1 MNYTL
6 HQLEIFLKIAELQSV
21 TKASEALYLTQPA
34 VSIQLKK
41 FQQQFKIP
49 LFEVVG
55 RRIYIT
61 EFGKEIA
68 EAAKKIMEEVKAIDY
83 KALSYQGELAGKLK
97 IAIVSTAK
105 YVMPYFIS
113 DFINENRGIDL
124 VMNVTNKASV
134 IKALE
139 NNEVDFAMVS
149 TIPKKLKINRIQLM
163 KNELF
168 MVGGKDYRHKGKYL
182 SKAEFQKLPLIYR
195 EQGSATRLAM
205 EKFIDS
211 KKISSI
217 KKMELMS
224 NEALKQAVISG
235 LGFSIMPLI
244 GIKNAIKYGDL
255 QIIPVR
261 GLPIVTNWNLIWLSS
276 KNMSTIAKSLIEYI
290 NGNKDALMKKHFD
303 WLEDHKKTAG

>member
-6 HQLEIFLKIAELQSV
+6 HQLEIFLTVYNLQSV

-34 VSIQLKK
+34 VSIQLKN
-41 FQQQFKIP
+41 FQEQFKIP
-49 LFEVVG
+49 LFEVVS
-55 RRIYIT
+55 RKIYIT

-68 EAAKKIMEEVKAIDY
+68 LAAENILNEVKAINY

-113 DFINENRGIDL
+113 NYINENRGIDL
-124 VMNVTNKASV
+124 VMDVTNKTEV
-134 IKALE
+134 IQALE

-149 TIPKKLKINRIQLM
+149 TIPKRLKVNTIELMENQLY
-163 KNELF
+163 
-168 MVGGKDYRHKGKYL
+168 MVGGKNYKHKGKNL
-182 SKAEFQKLPLIYR
+182 SYSEFKKLPLIYR

-205 EKFIDS
+205 EQFIES
-211 KKISSI
+211 RKISTY
-217 KKMELMS
+217 KKMELTS

-235 LGFSIMPLI
+235 LGYSIMPLI
-244 GIKNAIKYGDL
+244 GNKNAIANGDL
-255 QIIPVR
+255 QIIPVK

-276 KNMSTIAKSLIEYI
+276 KNLSNIAKQMVVHI
-290 NGNKDALMKKHFD
+290 NENKESIIKEHFE
-303 WLEDHKKTAG
+303 WLEGY

>member
-6 HQLEIFLKIAELQSV
+6 HQFEIFLKIVEFQSV

-41 FQQQFKIP
+41 FQEQFKVP

-61 EFGKEIA
+61 EFGEEIA
-68 EAAKKIMEEVKAIDY
+68 LAAKKIIEEVKAINY
-83 KALSYQGELAGKLK
+83 KALTFQGELAGKLR

-105 YVMPYFIS
+105 YTMPYFIS
-113 DFINENRGIDL
+113 DFINNNRGVDL
-124 VMNVTNKASV
+124 VMDVTNKASV
-134 IKALE
+134 IRALE

-149 TIPKKLKINRIQLM
+149 TIPKKLKLNRIELM
-163 KNELF
+163 ENKLF
-168 MVGGKDYRHKGKYL
+168 MIGGKNYKHKGAYL

-205 EKFIDS
+205 EKFIES
-211 KKISSI
+211 RKISTY
-217 KKMELMS
+217 KTMELTS

-235 LGFSIMPLI
+235 LGYSIMPLI
-244 GIKNAIKYGDL
+244 GLKNAISIGDL
-255 QIIPVR
+255 QIIPVK

-276 KNMSTIAKSLIEYI
+276 KNMSNVAKHLIEHI
-290 NGNKDALMKKHFD
+290 EMNKEAIIQKHFN
-303 WLEDHKKTAG
+303 WLEKY

>member
-6 HQLEIFLKIAELQSV
+6 HQLEVFLKIAELQSV

-34 VSIQLKK
+34 VSIQLKN
-41 FQQQFKIP
+41 FQEQFKIP

-61 EFGKEIA
+61 EFG
-68 EAAKKIMEEVKAIDY
+68 EEVAQAAQKILDEVQAINY
-83 KALSYQGELAGKLK
+83 KALTYQGELAGKLK

-124 VMNVTNKASV
+124 VMDVTNKAEV
-134 IKALE
+134 IRALE

-149 TIPKKLKINRIQLM
+149 TIPKKLKINKIELM
-163 KNELF
+163 KNQLF
-168 MVGGKDYRHKGKYL
+168 MVGGKDYKIKGKYL
-182 SKAEFQKLPLIYR
+182 SKSEFQKLPLIYR

-205 EKFIDS
+205 ENFIDS
-211 KKISSI
+211 KKISTY
-217 KKMELMS
+217 KKMELTS

-244 GIKNAIKYGDL
+244 GIKNALAIGEL
-255 QIIPVR
+255 QVIPVK

-276 KNMSTIAKSLIEYI
+276 KNMSNIAKNLIEHV
-290 NGNKDALMKKHFD
+290 NENKEAVIEKHFT
-303 WLEDHKKTAG
+303 WLKRH

>member
-6 HQLEIFLKIAELQSV
+6 HQLEVFLKIFELQSV

-41 FQQQFKIP
+41 FQEQFKIP

-61 EFGKEIA
+61 EFGKEVA
-68 EAAKKIMEEVKAIDY
+68 EAAAKIMDEVKAIDY

-113 DFINENRGIDL
+113 DFINNNRGIDL

-139 NNEVDFAMVS
+139 NNEIDFAMVS
-149 TIPKKLKINRIQLM
+149 TIPKKLKINRIELM

-168 MVGGKDYRHKGKYL
+168 MVGRKDYKLKGEYL
-182 SKAEFQKLPLIYR
+182 SKEEFQKLPLIYR

-211 KKISSI
+211 KKISTY

-244 GIKNAIKYGDL
+244 GIKNAIAYGDL
-255 QIIPVR
+255 QIIPVK

-276 KNMSTIAKSLIEYI
+276 KNMSNIAKAMITYI
-290 NGNKDALMKKHFD
+290 NEHKNEIIKKHFS
-303 WLEDHKKTAG
+303 WLDKVE

>member
-6 HQLEIFLKIAELQSV
+6 HQLEIFLTVAKYKSV

-41 FQQQFKIP
+41 FQEQFQVP
-49 LFEVVG
+49 LFEIVS

-61 EFGKEIA
+61 EFGEEIA
-68 EAAKKIMEEVKAIDY
+68 IAAENILNEVNAINY

-113 DFINENRGIDL
+113 NFINENRGIDL
-124 VMNVTNKASV
+124 IMDVTNKAEV

-149 TIPKKLKINRIQLM
+149 TIPKKLKVNTIELMENRLYMIG
-163 KNELF
+163 N
-168 MVGGKDYRHKGKYL
+168 KDYKLKGTQL
-182 SKAEFQKLPLIYR
+182 SFSEFQKLPLIYR
-195 EQGSATRLAM
+195 EEGSATRLAM
-205 EKFIDS
+205 EQFIES
-211 KKISSI
+211 RKISTY
-217 KKMELMS
+217 KKMELTS

-244 GIKNAIKYGDL
+244 GNKNAIGNGDL
-255 QIIPVR
+255 QIIPVE
-261 GLPIVTNWNLIWLSS
+261 GLPIITNWNLIWLSS
-276 KNMSTIAKSLIEYI
+276 KNLSNIAKQMIIHIKE
-290 NGNKDALMKKHFD
+290 NKKSVIDKHFK
-303 WLEDHKKTAG
+303 WLENE

>member
-6 HQLEIFLKIAELQSV
+6 HQLEVFLKIAELQSV

-41 FQQQFKIP
+41 FQEQFKIP

-61 EFGKEIA
+61 EFGKEVA
-68 EAAKKIMEEVKAIDY
+68 EASKRILEEVKAIDY

-113 DFINENRGIDL
+113 DFINDNRGVDL
-124 VMNVTNKASV
+124 FVDVTNKAEV
-134 IKALE
+134 IRALE

-149 TIPKKLKINRIQLM
+149 TIPKKLKINRIELM
-163 KNELF
+163 SNQLF
-168 MVGGKDYRHKGKYL
+168 MVGGKDFKMKGDYL
-182 SKAEFQKLPLIYR
+182 RKSEFQKLPLIYR

-211 KKISSI
+211 KRISTY
-217 KKMELMS
+217 KRMELKS

-244 GIKNAIKYGDL
+244 GIKNALAIGDL
-255 QIIPVR
+255 QVIPVK

-276 KNMSTIAKSLIEYI
+276 KNMSTIAKSLINHI
-290 NGNKDALMKKHFD
+290 NENKEGIIAKHFG
-303 WLEDHKKTAG
+303 WLKRH

>member
-6 HQLEIFLKIAELQSV
+6 HQLEVFLKIAELQSV

-34 VSIQLKK
+34 VSIQLKN
-41 FQQQFKIP
+41 FQDQFKIP

-61 EFGKEIA
+61 EFGEEVA
-68 EAAKKIMEEVKAIDY
+68 QATQKIMDEVKAIDY

-113 DFINENRGIDL
+113 DFINQHRGIDL
-124 VMNVTNKASV
+124 VMDVTNKASV

-163 KNELF
+163 PNELY
-168 MVGGKDYRHKGKYL
+168 MVGGKEYQHKGKYL
-182 SKAEFQKLPLIYR
+182 SKSEFQKLPLIYR

-211 KKISSI
+211 KKISTY
-217 KKMELMS
+217 KKMELTS

-235 LGFSIMPLI
+235 LGYSIMPLI
-244 GIKNAIKYGDL
+244 GIKNALTIGDL
-255 QIIPVR
+255 QIIPVK

-276 KNMSTIAKSLIEYI
+276 KNMSTIAKSLINYVKE
-290 NGNKDALMKKHFD
+290 NKQVIIDKHFD
-303 WLEDHKKTAG
+303 WLNESE